1 MSYYIVPFQKEL
13 EIFKKESLDLEKELT
28 RSKALIRN
36 EQSYQI
42 TNNSPQKKMQRE
54 KSSEYPKSSLKD
66 VKKAKNHNL
75 IFQFKRNNALL
86 NKTMTKDRISFY
98 MKNDLLKSSFSTE
111 GQKSIS
117 DLIERNSRILNQT
130 NYLHTG
136 ISQKQ
141 SRKNHSSWF
150 EKNKFLNSNNFG

>member
-1 MSYYIVPFQKEL
+1 
-13 EIFKKESLDLEKELT
+13 
-28 RSKALIRN
+28 
-36 EQSYQI
+36 
-42 TNNSPQKKMQRE
+42 
-54 KSSEYPKSSLKD
+54 
-66 VKKAKNHNL
+66 
-75 IFQFKRNNALL
+75 
-86 NKTMTKDRISFY
+86 